1 VVESTDRGAFV
12 ESESGQ
18 RTFPV
23 FARVRY
29 DVDGILARSTH
40 WCCCSAGWVC
50 SCWRRRRSTSR
61 WRSEPAL
68 ALAGRV
74 LEASNDA
81 GAREERQVR
90 LGVMLGYFGAG
101 TTAGEQLEL
110 VREAERLGYD
120 SAWVAEA
127 YGSDAATVLAWLAA
141 QTAAI
146 SLGSAVFQI
155 PARSPAMTAMTAAT
169 LDQLSGG
176 RFRLGLGLSGPQV
189 AEGWHGQRYARP
201 MARTRDYVSVV
212 RMALE
217 RRRVAYQGETLELPL
232 PDGPGKAL
240 KLTITPAQPRLPI
253 YLGAMGPK
261 NLALAGEV
269 ADGWLGFLFAPEHAG
284 GFRDHLAAGAAR
296 AGRDLDG
303 FDVAPNVQVHISDDL
318 AAARDAMRPFLA
330 LYIGGMGSRERNFY
344 TEQAGRYGF
353 EAAARQVQEHYLAG
367 DRAQAMAALPD
378 ELIDLVTLC
387 GPAARVRERLAA
399 HREAGVGTL
408 IAAPSAWTHEDRLVQ
423 LRRLAELAA

>member
-1 VVESTDRGAFV
+1 M
-12 ESESGQ
+12 
-18 RTFPV
+18 
-23 FARVRY
+23 
-29 DVDGILARSTH
+29 
-40 WCCCSAGWVC
+40 
-50 SCWRRRRSTSR
+50 
-61 WRSEPAL
+61 
-68 ALAGRV
+68 
-74 LEASNDA
+74 
-81 GAREERQVR
+81 R

-101 TTAGEQLEL
+101 TTVQQQLEL
-110 VREAERLGYD
+110 AREAERLGYD

-141 QTAAI
+141 QTSTI
-146 SLGSAVFQI
+146 KLGSAVLQM

-189 AEGWHGQRYARP
+189 AEGWHGQRFARP
-201 MARTRDYVSVV
+201 MARTRDYVNVV

-217 RRRVAYQGETLELPL
+217 RRRVAYRGETLELPL

-240 KLTITPAQPRLPI
+240 KLTIAPAQARLPI
-253 YLGAMGPK
+253 YLAAMGPK

-269 ADGWLGFLFAPEHAG
+269 ADGWLGFLYAPEHAG

-318 AAARDAMRPFLA
+318 AAARDTMRPFLA

-344 TEQAGRYGF
+344 TEQAARYGF
-353 EAAARQVQEHYLAG
+353 EQAARQVQEHYLAG
-367 DRAQAMAALPD
+367 DRAEAMAALPD

-387 GPAARVRERLAA
+387 GPAGRVRERLAA

-408 IAAPSAWTHEDRLVQ
+408 LAAPTAWAHEDRLGQ

>member
-1 VVESTDRGAFV
+1 
-12 ESESGQ
+12 
-18 RTFPV
+18 
-23 FARVRY
+23 
-29 DVDGILARSTH
+29 
-40 WCCCSAGWVC
+40 
-50 SCWRRRRSTSR
+50 
-61 WRSEPAL
+61 
-68 ALAGRV
+68 
-74 LEASNDA
+74 
-81 GAREERQVR
+81 
-90 LGVMLGYFGAG
+90 MLGYFGAG
-101 TTAGEQLEL
+101 TTVQQQLE
-110 VREAERLGYD
+110 VAREAERLGYD

-141 QTAAI
+141 QTSTI
-146 SLGSAVFQI
+146 NLGSAVLQM

-189 AEGWHGQRYARP
+189 AEGWHGQRFARP
-201 MARTRDYVSVV
+201 MARTRDYVKVV

-217 RRRVAYQGETLELPL
+217 RRRVTYQGETLELPL

-240 KLTITPAQPRLPI
+240 KLTIAPAQERLPI
-253 YLGAMGPK
+253 YLAAMGPK

-269 ADGWLGFLFAPEHAG
+269 ADGWLGFLYAPEHAG

-318 AAARDAMRPFLA
+318 AAARDTMRPFLA

-344 TEQAGRYGF
+344 TEQAARYGF
-353 EAAARQVQEHYLAG
+353 EQAARQVQEHYLAG
-367 DRAQAMAALPD
+367 DRAEAMAALPD

-387 GPAARVRERLAA
+387 GPAGRVRERLAA

-408 IAAPSAWTHEDRLVQ
+408 VAAPTAWSHEDRLLQ

>member
-1 VVESTDRGAFV
+1 M
-12 ESESGQ
+12 
-18 RTFPV
+18 
-23 FARVRY
+23 
-29 DVDGILARSTH
+29 
-40 WCCCSAGWVC
+40 
-50 SCWRRRRSTSR
+50 
-61 WRSEPAL
+61 
-68 ALAGRV
+68 
-74 LEASNDA
+74 
-81 GAREERQVR
+81 R

-101 TTAGEQLEL
+101 TTVQQQLE
-110 VREAERLGYD
+110 VAREAERLGYD

-141 QTAAI
+141 QTSTI
-146 SLGSAVFQI
+146 NLGSAVLQI

-189 AEGWHGQRYARP
+189 AEGWHGQRFARP
-201 MARTRDYVSVV
+201 MARTRDYVNVV

-240 KLTITPAQPRLPI
+240 KLTIAPAQARLPI
-253 YLGAMGPK
+253 YLAAMGPK

-269 ADGWLGFLFAPEHAG
+269 ADGWLGFLYAPEHAG

-318 AAARDAMRPFLA
+318 AAARDTMRPFLA

-344 TEQAGRYGF
+344 TEQAARYGF
-353 EAAARQVQEHYLAG
+353 EQAARQVQEHYLAG
-367 DRAQAMAALPD
+367 DRAEAMAALPD

-387 GPAARVRERLAA
+387 GPAGRVRERLAA

-408 IAAPSAWTHEDRLVQ
+408 LAAPTAWAHEDRLLQ

>member
-1 VVESTDRGAFV
+1 
-12 ESESGQ
+12 
-18 RTFPV
+18 
-23 FARVRY
+23 
-29 DVDGILARSTH
+29 
-40 WCCCSAGWVC
+40 
-50 SCWRRRRSTSR
+50 
-61 WRSEPAL
+61 
-68 ALAGRV
+68 
-74 LEASNDA
+74 
-81 GAREERQVR
+81 VR

-101 TTAGEQLEL
+101 TTAQQQLEL
-110 VREAERLGYD
+110 AREAERLGYD
-120 SAWVAEA
+120 SVWVAEA
-127 YGSDAATVLAWLAA
+127 YGSDAATMLAWLAA
-141 QTAAI
+141 QTATI
-146 SLGSAVFQI
+146 NLGSAVLQM

-189 AEGWHGQRYARP
+189 AEGWHGQRFARP
-201 MARTRDYVSVV
+201 MARTRDYVNVV

-232 PDGPGKAL
+232 PAGPGKAL
-240 KLTITPAQPRLPI
+240 KLTIAPAQARLPI
-253 YLGAMGPK
+253 YLAAMGPK

-269 ADGWLGFLFAPEHAG
+269 ADGWLGFLYAPEHAG

-296 AGRDLDG
+296 TGRDLDG

-318 AAARDAMRPFLA
+318 AAARDTMRPFLA

-344 TEQAGRYGF
+344 TEQAARYGF
-353 EAAARQVQEHYLAG
+353 EQAARQVQEHYLAG
-367 DRAQAMAALPD
+367 DRAEAMAALPD

-387 GPAARVRERLAA
+387 GPAGRVRERLAA

-408 IAAPSAWTHEDRLVQ
+408 IAAPTAWTHTDRLHQ

>member
-1 VVESTDRGAFV
+1 
-12 ESESGQ
+12 
-18 RTFPV
+18 
-23 FARVRY
+23 
-29 DVDGILARSTH
+29 
-40 WCCCSAGWVC
+40 
-50 SCWRRRRSTSR
+50 
-61 WRSEPAL
+61 
-68 ALAGRV
+68 
-74 LEASNDA
+74 
-81 GAREERQVR
+81 
-90 LGVMLGYFGAG
+90 MLGYFGAG
-101 TTAGEQLEL
+101 TTAGEQLAAAQ
-110 VREAERLGYD
+110 EAERLGYD

-141 QTAAI
+141 QTSSI
-146 SLGSAVFQI
+146 NLGSAVFQI

-189 AEGWHGQRYARP
+189 AEGWHGQRFARP
-201 MARTRDYVSVV
+201 LARTRDYVTVV

-217 RRRVAYQGETLELPL
+217 RRRVAYQGQTLELPL

-240 KLTITPAQPRLPI
+240 KLTISPAQARLPI
-253 YLGAMGPK
+253 YLGAMGPQ
-261 NLALAGEV
+261 NLALTGEL

-284 GFRDHLAAGAAR
+284 GFREQLAAGAAR

-353 EAAARQVQEHYLAG
+353 EQAARQVQEHYLAG
-367 DRAQAMAALPD
+367 DRGQAMAALPD

-387 GPAARVRERLAA
+387 GPAGRVGERLAA

-408 IAAPSAWTHEDRLVQ
+408 IAAPMAWTHEERVAH
-423 LRRLAELAA
+423 LRQLAELAA

>member
-1 VVESTDRGAFV
+1 M
-12 ESESGQ
+12 
-18 RTFPV
+18 
-23 FARVRY
+23 
-29 DVDGILARSTH
+29 
-40 WCCCSAGWVC
+40 
-50 SCWRRRRSTSR
+50 
-61 WRSEPAL
+61 
-68 ALAGRV
+68 
-74 LEASNDA
+74 
-81 GAREERQVR
+81 R

-101 TTAGEQLEL
+101 TTAAEQLEL
-110 VREAERLGYD
+110 VAEAERLGYD

-141 QTAAI
+141 QTGAI
-146 SLGSAVFQI
+146 HLGSAVFQI
-155 PARSPAMTAMTAAT
+155 PARSAAMAAAT

-189 AEGWHGQRYARP
+189 AEGWHGQRFGRP
-201 MARTRDYVSVV
+201 LARTRDYLSVV

-240 KLTITPAQPRLPI
+240 KLTIAPAQPRLPI
-253 YLGAMGPK
+253 YLAAMGPQ
-261 NLALAGEV
+261 NLALAGEL

-353 EAAARQVQEHYLAG
+353 EQAARQVQEHYLAG
-367 DRAQAMAALPD
+367 DRAAAMAALPD

-387 GPAARVRERLAA
+387 GPAGRVRERLAA
-399 HREAGVGTL
+399 HRQAGVGTL
-408 IAAPSAWTHEDRLVQ
+408 LAAPMAWTHPDRLDQ
-423 LRRLAELAA
+423 LRQLAELSA